1 MPPGDLQAS
10 TTIGDKICHV
20 CGADVA
26 GKPRQRDEKGRYWCM
41 ACAKKSDRKSAPE
54 SSPRRPKTVQCPDC
68 GQAVAPVLMKTFDGS
83 PICESC
89 LGIRTREQAKAQ
101 ARREAAAR
109 GGEEEKRQRSFLYVL
124 LAVAL
129 VLGLFSVFWN
139 GLIKL

>member
-1 MPPGDLQAS
+1 MPAGDTEAS
-10 TTIGDKICHV
+10 TTIRDKICHV

-41 ACAKKSDRKSAPE
+41 ACAKKKDGAPPPE
-54 SSPRRPKTVQCPDC
+54 STQRKPKTVQCPDC
-68 GQAVAPVLMKTFDGS
+68 GQAVSPVLMKTFEGA

-89 LGIRTREQAKAQ
+89 LGIRTQEQAKAL

-109 GGEEEKRQRSFLYVL
+109 GGEEEKRQRSFLFVL